1 MKKIMPILKTVGM
14 VLQNVMLVTVF
25 AMNGLMGYIM
35 FAPDDM
41 PKPFYLSYAG
51 QIPTVASDLGG
62 ELTVGETD
70 STHTTTT
77 DSHGTTSEGPTIIKI
92 YEPGQG
98 QMVDTGTKV
107 VNLADPGGRRFLKA
121 TITIEVPPLDFFF
134 EAHVTEGE
142 DAAAA
147 SHSTETTTTEDP
159 RIAEFNTLIEN
170 KMPIINDILNT
181 LLTSKT
187 FDQIYTVEGKEAL
200 REEIKKEI
208 NARLPE
214 LGVIAVYFTE
224 FVVQ

>member
-1 MKKIMPILKTVGM
+1 MKKLMPILKTVGM

-51 QIPTVASDLGG
+51 QIPTVPSTLGG
-62 ELTVGETD
+62 ELTVGETEGEATS
-70 STHTTTT
+70 STH
-77 DSHGTTSEGPTIIKI
+77 STSEEGPTIIKI
-92 YEPGQG
+92 YEPGEG

-121 TITIEVPPLDFFF
+121 TITIEVPPLDYFF
-134 EAHVTEGE
+134 EVEATATEATAAEGE
-142 DAAAA
+142 AVV
-147 SHSTETTTTEDP
+147 TEDP
-159 RIAEFNTLIEN
+159 RIAEFTTLIEN

>member
-70 STHTTTT
+70 SGHTTTT
-77 DSHGTTSEGPTIIKI
+77 DAHGSTTSGPTIIKI

-147 SHSTETTTTEDP
+147 EGEEAVVEDP

-200 REEIKKEI
+200 REEIRKEI

>member
-14 VLQNVMLVTVF
+14 VLQNIMLVTVF

-51 QIPTVASDLGG
+51 QIPTVPSDLGG
-62 ELTVGETD
+62 EMTVGETG
-70 STHTTTT
+70 HETTASSGHAT
-77 DSHGTTSEGPTIIKI
+77 GEEGPTIIKI

-134 EAHVTEGE
+134 EAEATATEAPAAEGE
-142 DAAAA
+142 AAVA
-147 SHSTETTTTEDP
+147 TEDP

>member
-1 MKKIMPILKTVGM
+1 MKKLMPILKTVGM
-14 VLQNVMLVTVF
+14 VLQNIMLVTVF

-51 QIPTVASDLGG
+51 QIPTVPGTLGG
-62 ELTVGETD
+62 EMTVGETAAGET
-70 STHTTTT
+70 STT
-77 DSHGTTSEGPTIIKI
+77 HGTTEEGPKIVKI
-92 YEPGQG
+92 YEAGQG

-134 EAHVTEGE
+134 EAEATTTEAAPAAEGE
-142 DAAAA
+142 AAAV
-147 SHSTETTTTEDP
+147 EDP
-159 RIAEFNTLIEN
+159 RIAEFDTLVTN

>member
-1 MKKIMPILKTVGM
+1 MKKLMPILKTVGM
-14 VLQNVMLVTVF
+14 VLQNIMLVTVF

-51 QIPTVASDLGG
+51 QIPTVPSTLGG
-62 ELTVGETD
+62 EMTVGET
-70 STHTTTT
+70 TAGETTT
-77 DSHGTTSEGPTIIKI
+77 SAHGTTEEGPTIIKI

-134 EAHVTEGE
+134 EAEATTTEAAPAAEGE
-142 DAAAA
+142 AAAV
-147 SHSTETTTTEDP
+147 EDP
-159 RIAEFNTLIEN
+159 RIAEFDTLVTN

>member
-14 VLQNVMLVTVF
+14 VLQNIMLVTVF

-51 QIPTVASDLGG
+51 QIPTVPSDLGG
-62 ELTVGETD
+62 EMTVGETG
-70 STHTTTT
+70 HETTASSGHAT
-77 DSHGTTSEGPTIIKI
+77 GEGGPTIIKI

-134 EAHVTEGE
+134 PVEVVEATATPAAEG
-142 DAAAA
+142 AAAV
-147 SHSTETTTTEDP
+147 EDP
-159 RIAEFNTLIEN
+159 RTAEFTTLIDK

>member
-14 VLQNVMLVTVF
+14 VLQNIMLVTVF

-51 QIPTVASDLGG
+51 QLPTVPGNLGG
-62 ELTVGETD
+62 EMTVGDTAGSEATAGGEA
-70 STHTTTT
+70 TT
-77 DSHGTTSEGPTIIKI
+77 GPKIVKI

-121 TITIEVPPLDFFF
+121 TITIEVPPLDYFFPVEVV
-134 EAHVTEGE
+134 EATATPAAEG
-142 DAAAA
+142 AAA
-147 SHSTETTTTEDP
+147 TPDP
-159 RIAEFNTLIEN
+159 RTAEFTALIDK

>member
-1 MKKIMPILKTVGM
+1 MKKLMPILKTVGM
-14 VLQNVMLVTVF
+14 VLQNIMLVTVF

-51 QIPTVASDLGG
+51 QIPTVPSTLGG
-62 ELTVGETD
+62 ELTVGET
-70 STHTTTT
+70 TAGETTT
-77 DSHGTTSEGPTIIKI
+77 SAHGTSEEGPTIIKI
-92 YEPGQG
+92 YEAGQG

-134 EAHVTEGE
+134 EAEVTTTEVPAAEGE
-142 DAAAA
+142 AAAV
-147 SHSTETTTTEDP
+147 EDP
-159 RIAEFNTLIEN
+159 RIAEFDTLIAN

>member
-1 MKKIMPILKTVGM
+1 MKKLMPILKTVGM
-14 VLQNVMLVTVF
+14 VLQNIMLVTVF

-51 QIPTVASDLGG
+51 QIPTVPSTLGG

-70 STHTTTT
+70 GHATASG
-77 DSHGTTSEGPTIIKI
+77 SHGATSEGPTIITI

-121 TITIEVPPLDFFF
+121 TITIEVPPLDYFF
-134 EAHVTEGE
+134 EAEEPTTE
-142 DAAAA
+142 AAAA
-147 SHSTETTTTEDP
+147 EGGEGAVTDDP
-159 RIAEFNTLIEN
+159 RIAEFDTLIAN

-181 LLTSKT
+181 LLTSKS

-200 REEIKKEI
+200 REEIRKEI

-214 LGVIAVYFTE
+214 FGVIAVYFTE

>member
-1 MKKIMPILKTVGM
+1 MKKLMPILKTVGM
-14 VLQNVMLVTVF
+14 VLQNIMLVTVF

-51 QIPTVASDLGG
+51 QIPTVPSTLGG
-62 ELTVGETD
+62 ELTVGET
-70 STHTTTT
+70 TAGETTA
-77 DSHGTTSEGPTIIKI
+77 HGTTEEGPKIVKI

-134 EAHVTEGE
+134 PAEAVEATATPAAEG
-142 DAAAA
+142 AAAV
-147 SHSTETTTTEDP
+147 EDP
-159 RIAEFNTLIEN
+159 RTAEFTTLVDN

-181 LLTSKT
+181 LLTIKT

>member
-1 MKKIMPILKTVGM
+1 MKKLMPILKTVGM
-14 VLQNVMLVTVF
+14 VLQNIMLVTVF

-41 PKPFYLSYAG
+41 PKPFYLTYAG
-51 QIPTVASDLGG
+51 QIPTVPSTLGG
-62 ELTVGETD
+62 ELTVGET
-70 STHTTTT
+70 TAGETTTA
-77 DSHGTTSEGPTIIKI
+77 HGTTEEGPKIVKI

-134 EAHVTEGE
+134 PAEVVEATATPAAEG
-142 DAAAA
+142 AAAV
-147 SHSTETTTTEDP
+147 EDP
-159 RIAEFNTLIEN
+159 RTAEFTTLVDN

>member
-1 MKKIMPILKTVGM
+1 MKKLMPILKTVGM
-14 VLQNVMLVTVF
+14 VLQNIMLVTVF

-51 QIPTVASDLGG
+51 QIPTVPSTLGG
-62 ELTVGETD
+62 ELTVGETEGEA
-70 STHTTTT
+70 ST
-77 DSHGTTSEGPTIIKI
+77 SAGHGTTEEGPTIIKI

-134 EAHVTEGE
+134 EAEEVTEE
-142 DAAAA
+142 AAAA
-147 SHSTETTTTEDP
+147 EGEAAVVEDP
-159 RIAEFNTLIEN
+159 RIAEFETLITN

>member
-1 MKKIMPILKTVGM
+1 MLSAAPLSDAARAQESPNVSEPTAAPAKAKSKKLIIIVAALAVLLVAGGAAAWLLLGKRGGGDEEEGHAPVAQAAAPKT
-14 VLQNVMLVTVF
+14 
-25 AMNGLMGYIM
+25 
-35 FAPDDM
+35 P
-41 PKPFYLSYAG
+41 
-51 QIPTVASDLGG
+51 PTFLPM
-62 ELTVGETD
+62 EN
-70 STHTTTT
+70 
-77 DSHGTTSEGPTIIKI
+77 
-92 YEPGQG
+92 
-98 QMVDTGTKV
+98 MV

-134 EAHVTEGE
+134 PVEAVEATATPAAEG
-142 DAAAA
+142 AAAA
-147 SHSTETTTTEDP
+147 EDP
-159 RIAEFNTLIEN
+159 RTAEFTTLIDN

>member
-1 MKKIMPILKTVGM
+1 MKKVMPILKTVGM
-14 VLQNVMLVTVF
+14 VLQNIMLVTVF

-51 QIPTVASDLGG
+51 QIPTVSSNLGG
-62 ELTVGETD
+62 EMTVGETSSES
-70 STHTTTT
+70 STSAEGGSTTA
-77 DSHGTTSEGPTIIKI
+77 EAGPKIIKI

-121 TITIEVPPLDFFF
+121 TITIEVPPLDYFFPA
-134 EAHVTEGE
+134 EVTEATATPAAEG
-142 DAAAA
+142 AAAA
-147 SHSTETTTTEDP
+147 EDP
-159 RIAEFNTLIEN
+159 RIAEFNTLIEK